1 MNIQGLG
8 QSFSAYQSMSM
19 RGNQG
24 VNSSFEPPSADS
36 IMEKD
41 DANLDGV
48 LTIDETPLSE
58 DMFSDADSDS
68 DGRLNILELEEMLSN
83 GPPPPMRGGGKGQ
96 GMMAG
101 GGMGGAPPI
110 PDAED
115 TDEESSI
122 SSEESSLSSEVFSF
136 LDTNKDG
143 VISQDEI
150 EAAQTDR
157 QENMNMMQ
165 GLSSNQTVSHDQA
178 INVYR
183 QVMESLMTS
192 FSSTDYA
199 DSNQVRFFQ
208 TMA

>member
-1 MNIQGLG
+1 MNIQGIG
-8 QSFSAYQSMSM
+8 QSFPAYQSMSM
-19 RGNQG
+19 RGSQEM
-24 VNSSFEPPSADS
+24 NSSFEPPSTDS

-48 LTIDETPLSE
+48 LTVDETPMSE
-58 DMFSDADSDS
+58 EMFSDADSDS
-68 DGRLNILELEEMLSN
+68 DGQLNTQELEEMLSN
-83 GPPPPMRGGGKGQ
+83 GPPPPP
-96 GMMAG
+96 MMG
-101 GGMGGAPPI
+101 GGMGGAQSI
-110 PDAED
+110 LDAED
-115 TDEESSI
+115 TDEDGSI
-122 SSEESSLSSEVFSF
+122 SSEESSLSSEVFSL

-150 EAAQTDR
+150 EAAQPDK

-165 GLSSNQTVSHDQA
+165 GLSSNQTVSQDQA

-183 QVMESLMTS
+183 QGMESLMIN

-199 DSNQVRFFQ
+199 DSNLGSFLE